1 MAMKSDREKC
11 HFALP
16 AEGEGGFVLIVALL
30 MLAALTIIGIAA
42 TNTTVLEM
50 HISGNDKTAK
60 INFFAAESAALEAA
74 QKVINES
81 DEQKIL
87 PETNPSPSSSDLVRT
102 AQQAETVFEKDK
114 LNLDLNGDRQIDQ
127 ADNFPSAGVS
137 VANATVG
144 HLVTLNG
151 VESGSSLG
159 VGSSRLYDY
168 TAYGVVISSKGKK
181 IVKVGLKKRF

>member
-1 MAMKSDREKC
+1 MKSDRVKFR
-11 HFALP
+11 FALP

-42 TNTTVLEM
+42 TNTTILEM
-50 HISGNDKTAK
+50 HISGNDKTVK

-81 DEQKIL
+81 DQQKIL
-87 PETNPSPSSSDLVRT
+87 PATNPSPSSSDLVRT
-102 AQQAETVFEKDK
+102 AQQAETRFDKDK
-114 LNLDLNGDRQIDQ
+114 RNLDLNGDGEIDES
-127 ADNFPSAGVS
+127 DNFPSSGVD
-137 VANATVG
+137 VASAAAVG

-151 VESGSSLG
+151 VETGHSLG

-168 TAYGVVISSKGKK
+168 TSYGIVISNKGKK